1 VTTLNDYIGRSRSKE
16 MKTMSISDF
25 KAHVLRCID
34 NVYISKE
41 KILITKRGKPVAE
54 VIPYEYPAETPVP
67 GKLSNTL
74 VDEKDIISPLRPDI
88 WESCR

>member
-1 VTTLNDYIGRSRSKE
+1 

-25 KAHVLRCID
+25 KAHALRSID
-34 NVYISKE
+34 SVYTSRE

-54 VIPYEYPAETPVP
+54 VIPYEDPSEKPAP
-67 GKLSNTL
+67 GKLAGAL
-74 VDEKDIISPLRPDI
+74 VDEKDIITPLGPEM